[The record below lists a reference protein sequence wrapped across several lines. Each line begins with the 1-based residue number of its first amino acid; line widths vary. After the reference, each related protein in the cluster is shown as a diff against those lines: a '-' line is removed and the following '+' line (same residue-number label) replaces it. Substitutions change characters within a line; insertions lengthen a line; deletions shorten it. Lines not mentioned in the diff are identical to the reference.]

1 MKHFRL
7 KSLEEITAPALVD
20 LLSYATPV
28 ESIAWARSG
37 GPSLTEECVLH
48 LRRLG
53 IPEPV
58 RELRFHPSRRWRFD
72 LAWPAWK
79 LAVEVDGGTY
89 ARGRASGHTSITG
102 MARDREKDA
111 EAAIL
116 GWTVIRI
123 DAVHVKAG
131 TGADWVRRWIK
142 GNTL

>member
-7 KSLEEITAPALVD
+7 KSLEEITTPSVVD
-20 LLSYATPV
+20 LLSYATPA

-37 GPSLTEECVLH
+37 GSSLEQTFLLH

-72 LAWPAWK
+72 LAWPTWK

-116 GWTVIRI
+116 GWTTLRI
-123 DAVHVKAG
+123 DAVHVKDG

-142 GNTL
+142 ERTK

>member
-7 KSLEEITAPALVD
+7 KSLEESTTPSVVD
-20 LLSYATPV
+20 LLSYATPA
-28 ESIAWARSG
+28 EAIAWARSG
-37 GPSLTEECVLH
+37 GSSLEQTFLLH

-72 LAWPAWK
+72 LAWPTWK

-116 GWTVIRI
+116 GWTTLRI
-123 DAVHVKAG
+123 DAVHVKDG

-142 GNTL
+142 ERTK

>member
-7 KSLEEITAPALVD
+7 KSLEEITAPQIVD
-20 LLSYATPV
+20 LLSYATPA

-37 GPSLTEECVLH
+37 SPSLEQTFLLH

-58 RELRFHPSRRWRFD
+58 REMQFHPSRRWRFD
-72 LAWPAWK
+72 FAWPTWK

-116 GWTVIRI
+116 GWTTLRI
-123 DAVHVKAG
+123 DAVHVKDG

-142 GNTL
+142 ERTK

>member
-7 KSLEEITAPALVD
+7 KSLEEITAPSAVD
-20 LLSYATPV
+20 LLSYATPA
-28 ESIAWARSG
+28 EAIAWARSG
-37 GPSLTEECVLH
+37 GSSLEQTFLLH

-72 LAWPAWK
+72 LAWPTWK

-116 GWTVIRI
+116 GWTTLRI
-123 DAVHVKAG
+123 DAVHVKDG

-142 GNTL
+142 ERTK